1 MHKSL
6 LISVLS
12 VVSLSTS
19 VLARPL
25 RLESEPLCPRTLAT
39 CLTTTSFECV
49 DVNTDPQQCGACIED
64 GGVDCSRLEGV
75 DLAGCVE
82 GKCEVWACAAGYDYL
97 LETRSCV
104 PAYP

>member
-6 LISVLS
+6 LFSVFS
-12 VVSLSTS
+12 VVCLSTS

-25 RLESEPLCPRTLAT
+25 RLESESLCPMTLAT
-39 CLTTTSFECV
+39 CLTSTSYECI
-49 DVNTDPQQCGACIED
+49 DIETDPQQCGACTED
-64 GGVDCSRLEGV
+64 GGVDCSTLEGV
-75 DLAGCVE
+75 ETAGCVE
-82 GKCEVWACAAGYDYL
+82 GKCEVWACAPGYDYL